1 MDRELD
7 NANPTIF
14 APTASGSRRQKAPKA
29 LLWSEEAEEYTYSDH
44 SSEEEERED
53 IDADEVFGESAYHHV
68 QQSPFR
74 WLDWSQEIPFIRWE
88 NTPRAFTHV
97 ETVS

>member
-29 LLWSEEAEEYTYSDH
+29 LLWSEEAEEYTYSDN
-44 SSEEEERED
+44 SSGEERED
-53 IDADEVFGESAYHHV
+53 IDADEVFGMSFKAVLDLADDRPTTIHH
-68 QQSPFR
+68 
-74 WLDWSQEIPFIRWE
+74 
-88 NTPRAFTHV
+88 
-97 ETVS
+97 